1 MGSRMATRGSEN
13 LLVVGHRGNA
23 GQAPENTL
31 VSYREAREA
40 GADLAE
46 CDVRLT
52 RDGHLVLLHDATLD
66 RTTDGTGPL
75 ADHTLAELGALDAGG
90 WKAPA
95 YAGERIPTLEAL
107 LRQHAEDGLPI
118 VVEVKEHAATLPT
131 VRAVHAGGGV
141 RRSVVISFDIEVCRL
156 VRETEQGLPCLL
168 LASNLPSDKRER
180 ADFLDKLIRRGVYG
194 LDALAS
200 TLDADFVRSAHL
212 RGLSV
217 WCWTVDEAAEW
228 ERLLSIGVDAIT
240 TNVPGELSR
249 WLGR

>member
-1 MGSRMATRGSEN
+1 MAAHPNESV
-13 LLVVGHRGNA
+13 LVVAHRGNA
-23 GQAPENTL
+23 SRAPENTL

-52 RDGHLVLLHDATLD
+52 RDGQPVLLHDANLD

-75 ADHTLAELGALDAGG
+75 AEHDLSDVSTLDAGG
-90 WKAPA
+90 WKDPR
-95 YAGERIPTLEAL
+95 YAGERVPTLEAL
-107 LRQHAEDGLPI
+107 LRQHADDGLPI
-118 VVEVKEHAATLPT
+118 VVEIKEYGATLPA
-131 VRAVHAGGGV
+131 VRAIHAGGGV
-141 RRSVVISFDIEVCRL
+141 RRAVAISFDIEVCRL

-168 LASNLPSDKRER
+168 LTSNLPSDTRER
-180 ADFLDKLIRRGVYG
+180 ADLLDRLVRRGLHG

-200 TLDADFVRSAHL
+200 ALDADLVRSAHM

-217 WCWTVDEAAEW
+217 WCWTVDDPAEW
-228 ERLLSIGVDAIT
+228 ERLLAIGVDAIT
-240 TNVPGELSR
+240 TNTPGALAR